1 MLEDMV
7 EVRERRCTSRTK
19 AMDDRVW
26 YEALGLFANGTS
38 HHHEFLVASSE
49 EAQQRIRNRY
59 PHAVTILVRQGYPWT
74 KRKES
79 RMQL

>member
-1 MLEDMV
+1 MGN
-7 EVRERRCTSRTK
+7 
-19 AMDDRVW
+19 RVW
-26 YEALGLFANGTS
+26 YEAWALMANATS
-38 HHHEFLVASSE
+38 HHHVFLVASSE
-49 EAQQRIRNRY
+49 EAEQRIRNRY